1 MKRNILL
8 TIEYDG
14 THFHGWQ
21 RQPGTRTCQG
31 ELERVLSILCAQEIT
46 IEGTSR
52 TDAGVHALDQKATL
66 RGDFSIP
73 AENIPPAANNLLSG
87 GRNSS
92 RDGDI
97 RIVSAVEAAD
107 GFHARFSCRGKKY
120 IYRIRNSR
128 ESDVFGRDRYWRIS
142 EKLDTDAMRNA
153 AQYITVTHDFA
164 CFQAAGGQEREST
177 VRTVFGLDVIAA
189 GDDIEIHIE
198 GDGFLYN
205 MVRIIAG
212 TLAEAGRG
220 RIAPEYIK
228 EIIEGRDRTK
238 AGPTAPP
245 QGLYLAKVYY

>member
-1 MKRNILL
+1 M
-8 TIEYDG
+8 
-14 THFHGWQ
+14 
-21 RQPGTRTCQG
+21 
-31 ELERVLSILCAQEIT
+31 
-46 IEGTSR
+46 
-52 TDAGVHALDQKATL
+52 
-66 RGDFSIP
+66 
-73 AENIPPAANNLLSG
+73 
-87 GRNSS
+87 
-92 RDGDI
+92 
-97 RIVSAVEAAD
+97 
-107 GFHARFSCRGKKY
+107 
-120 IYRIRNSR
+120 
-128 ESDVFGRDRYWRIS
+128 FGRDRYWRIS

-153 AQYITVTHDFA
+153 AQYITGTHDFA